1 MINLTIPINDTEFR
15 VGSLFY
21 HYWLSSMLQKIY
33 VIIVLTII
41 VMFLVVLVD
50 IFHYCFCSWVLQ
62 CKDLNV
68 YQQQQQQQS
77 LISHSVISWYII
89 SSCIRSLWYL
99 KRFIIWSFR
108 TTEIQR
114 SRRRDK
120 IMFTFPCLWS
130 EW

>member
-68 YQQQQQQQS
+68 YQQQQQQS